1 MIWGEVNV
9 IKYLFTFGMAK
20 GDLESSRA
28 GFMRSP
34 VLASWGSLAGRTS
47 GMAIVHCNLLILIT
61 YLLILITHYSLGI
74 YLLRGKVAKSSRV
87 GFREKSSRAGF

>member
-1 MIWGEVNV
+1 MVWGEVKV
-9 IKYLFTFGMAK
+9 TFGKAK
-20 GDLESSRA
+20 VISSPA
-28 GFMRSP
+28 GLVLCGVQQCWIHGSP
-34 VLASWGSLAGRTS
+34 AGRTS

>member
-1 MIWGEVNV
+1 ME
-9 IKYLFTFGMAK
+9 KP
-20 GDLESSRA
+20 SRKDIRD
-28 GFMRSP
+28 GYCT
-34 VLASWGSLAGRTS
+34 LQ
-47 GMAIVHCNLLILIT
+47 LILIT